1 MKVINETFDKIL
13 DCQSIFISAVY
24 DDEDKNLI
32 LGYNVK
38 GSLTSGRTEVIAKF
52 TNKEEAQELIKHLVV
67 DLDVCT
73 RPNYFKEKRQA

>member
-13 DCQSIFISAVY
+13 DCQSIFVSAVY

-52 TNKEEAQELIKHLVV
+52 TNKEEAQQLIKQLTV

-73 RPNYFKEKRQA
+73 RPSYFKERPQA

>member
-32 LGYNVK
+32 IGYNVK
-38 GSLTSGRTEVIAKF
+38 GSLTTGRTEVIAKF
-52 TNKEEAQELIKHLVV
+52 TNKDEAQQLIKHLTV

-73 RPNYFKEKRQA
+73 RPNYFKERPQA

>member
-32 LGYNVK
+32 IGYNVK

-52 TNKEEAQELIKHLVV
+52 TNKDEAQQLIKHLTV

-73 RPNYFKEKRQA
+73 RPNYFKERPQA

>member
-38 GSLTSGRTEVIAKF
+38 GSLSNGRTEVIAKF
-52 TNKEEAQELIKHLVV
+52 TNKEEAK
-67 DLDVCT
+67 
-73 RPNYFKEKRQA
+73 

>member
-13 DCQSIFISAVY
+13 DCQSIFVSAVY

-52 TNKEEAQELIKHLVV
+52 TNKEEAQQLIKQLTV

-73 RPNYFKEKRQA
+73 RPNYFKEKPQA

>member
-1 MKVINETFDKIL
+1 MKVINEAFDKIL
-13 DCQSIFISAVY
+13 DCQSIFVSAVY

-73 RPNYFKEKRQA
+73 RPSYFKERPQA

>member
-38 GSLTSGRTEVIAKF
+38 GSLANGRTEVIAKF
-52 TNKEEAQELIKHLVV
+52 TRKEEAKSLIQHLTV
-67 DLDVCT
+67 DFQVCT
-73 RPNYFKEKRQA
+73 RPSYFKERPQD

>member
-32 LGYNVK
+32 IGYNVK
-38 GSLTSGRTEVIAKF
+38 GSLTTGRTEVIAKF
-52 TNKEEAQELIKHLVV
+52 TNKDEAQELIKHLVV

-73 RPNYFKEKRQA
+73 RPSYFKERPQA

>member
-32 LGYNVK
+32 IGYNVK
-38 GSLTSGRTEVIAKF
+38 GSLTTGRTEVIAKF

-73 RPNYFKEKRQA
+73 RPSYFKEKPQA

>member
-38 GSLTSGRTEVIAKF
+38 GSLTNGRTEVIAKF
-52 TNKEEAQELIKHLVV
+52 TNKEDAQQLIKHLTV

-73 RPNYFKEKRQA
+73 RPSYFKERPKA

>member
-38 GSLTSGRTEVIAKF
+38 GSLANGRTEVIAKF
-52 TNKEEAQELIKHLVV
+52 TNKEEAKSLIQHLTV

-73 RPNYFKEKRQA
+73 RPSYFKERPQA

>member
-13 DCQSIFISAVY
+13 DCQSIFVSAVY

-52 TNKEEAQELIKHLVV
+52 TNKDEAQELIKHLVV

-73 RPNYFKEKRQA
+73 RPSYFKERPQA

>member
-13 DCQSIFISAVY
+13 DCQSIFVSAVY

-32 LGYNVK
+32 VGYNVK

-73 RPNYFKEKRQA
+73 RPSYFKERPQA

>member
-13 DCQSIFISAVY
+13 DCQSIFVSAVY

-73 RPNYFKEKRQA
+73 RPSYFKEKPQA

>member
-32 LGYNVK
+32 IGYNVK
-38 GSLTSGRTEVIAKF
+38 GSLTTGRTEVIAKF
-52 TNKEEAQELIKHLVV
+52 TNKEEAQQLIKNLTV

-73 RPNYFKEKRQA
+73 RPHYFKERPQA

>member
-32 LGYNVK
+32 IGYNVK
-38 GSLTSGRTEVIAKF
+38 GSLTTGRTEVIAKF
-52 TNKEEAQELIKHLVV
+52 TNKDEAQQLIAQLTI

-73 RPNYFKEKRQA
+73 RPSYFKERPQV

>member
-73 RPNYFKEKRQA
+73 RPIYFKERQQA

>member
-13 DCQSIFISAVY
+13 DCQSIFVSAVY
-24 DDEDKNLI
+24 DNEDKNLI

-52 TNKEEAQELIKHLVV
+52 TNKEEAQQLIKQLTV

-73 RPNYFKEKRQA
+73 RPNYFKEKPQA

>member
-13 DCQSIFISAVY
+13 DCQSIFVSAVY

-73 RPNYFKEKRQA
+73 RPIYFKERPQA